1 MQAGDASART
11 LTLQWA
17 DNTAATYKV
26 GAQAENFGSVQA
38 NDKVKVT
45 VAEELDIYLLANG
58 RLPEGAT
65 AGSLGVNAKLTFN
78 DPNADASY
86 RLLTLVYPNGRK
98 ETLKVGLDAKISEM
112 ADGDSVVVRPVEVTK
127 IKVESTASQIE
138 FKTHSP
144 NLESRKEQHP
154 MKKPILK
161 LTALLSLSARVTGNF
176 PSSILSPRIWQKPA
190 PGWRRNLETQT

>member
-1 MQAGDASART
+1 MNKIIPILTGTVLTSAIVLTLTGCWTPPNPNAQPAGEPRLIQSGLKVESEKEPATVQAVDASART

-127 IKVESTASQIE
+127 IKIE
-138 FKTHSP
+138 
-144 NLESRKEQHP
+144 
-154 MKKPILK
+154 KP
-161 LTALLSLSARVTGNF
+161 
-176 PSSILSPRIWQKPA
+176 
-190 PGWRRNLETQT
+190 